1 MDMITADITD
11 LPALDIGSPVT
22 LWGDSPCIDEV
33 AGHCDTIGY
42 ELCTR
47 ITQRTPR
54 RFHRLTSDETDP
66 AKRLN
71 YASGNALRQ
80 TAK

>member
-54 RFHRLTSDETDP
+54 QFHRLTSERD
-66 AKRLN
+66 
-71 YASGNALRQ
+71 
-80 TAK
+80 

>member
-1 MDMITADITD
+1 
-11 LPALDIGSPVT
+11 VT
-22 LWGDSPCIDEV
+22 LWGESPCIDEV

-54 RFHRLTSDETDP
+54 RFHRLTSERD
-66 AKRLN
+66 
-71 YASGNALRQ
+71 
-80 TAK
+80 